1 MPGDS
6 NINIALENIEELED
20 GTFVGPSSCDE
31 FTTAL
36 GSGQMVL
43 SYSFYVPTGRLVSS
57 TTRDLALLQIFRTR
71 NPALLPI
78 FRKARRGIRRYL
90 SLVEELASTMAELY
104 PGWRMRIYHNVT
116 DQQPN
121 VIQRLCNLYC
131 DHQHVDLCDTRRLP
145 TVGDLNHKFPVGR
158 FWRFQVRPMSH
169 CHEYVVLPAR
179 CWGTR
184 L

>member
-1 MPGDS
+1 MNATGNFFILDHFKAS
-6 NINIALENIEELED
+6 NINSRTGPNAPSDSSINIAQENIEKLED

-116 DQQPN
+116 G
-121 VIQRLCNLYC
+121 
-131 DHQHVDLCDTRRLP
+131 
-145 TVGDLNHKFPVGR
+145 VGDTAGFKQTFMHI
-158 FWRFQVRPMSH
+158 S
-169 CHEYVVLPAR
+169 
-179 CWGTR
+179 
-184 L
+184 

>member
-1 MPGDS
+1 MLQVTGNSFILDHFKSSNINSRTGPNVPGGS
-6 NINIALENIEELED
+6 NINIAQENIEKLED

-57 TTRDLALLQIFRTR
+57 TTRDLAMLQM
-71 NPALLPI
+71 

-116 DQQPN
+116 G
-121 VIQRLCNLYC
+121 VGIELQRRSS
-131 DHQHVDLCDTRRLP
+131 Q
-145 TVGDLNHKFPVGR
+145 R
-158 FWRFQVRPMSH
+158 F
-169 CHEYVVLPAR
+169 
-179 CWGTR
+179 
-184 L
+184 

>member
-6 NINIALENIEELED
+6 SINIALENIEKLED

-57 TTRDLALLQIFRTR
+57 TTRDLALLQIFR
-71 NPALLPI
+71 
-78 FRKARRGIRRYL
+78 KARRGIRRYL

-116 DQQPN
+116 G
-121 VIQRLCNLYC
+121 VGIELQRRSS
-131 DHQHVDLCDTRRLP
+131 Q
-145 TVGDLNHKFPVGR
+145 R
-158 FWRFQVRPMSH
+158 F
-169 CHEYVVLPAR
+169 
-179 CWGTR
+179 
-184 L
+184 